1 MNENSFDVVVI
12 GGGAAGLSGALTL
25 ARARRSVLVLD
36 AGQPRNASAE
46 GVHGFL
52 SRDGIAPHELVSLGI
67 EEVTRYGGTIR
78 RAEAGSVRCNG
89 TGFTVRTLDGAE
101 LTARRLLVTTGIV
114 DELPDIPGLA
124 WRWGRG
130 VLHCPYCHGWEVRE
144 APDRKSV
151 V

>member
-78 RAEAGSVRCNG
+78 RAEAGSVR
-89 TGFTVRTLDGAE
+89 
-101 LTARRLLVTTGIV
+101 
-114 DELPDIPGLA
+114 
-124 WRWGRG
+124 
-130 VLHCPYCHGWEVRE
+130 
-144 APDRKSV
+144 
-151 V
+151 